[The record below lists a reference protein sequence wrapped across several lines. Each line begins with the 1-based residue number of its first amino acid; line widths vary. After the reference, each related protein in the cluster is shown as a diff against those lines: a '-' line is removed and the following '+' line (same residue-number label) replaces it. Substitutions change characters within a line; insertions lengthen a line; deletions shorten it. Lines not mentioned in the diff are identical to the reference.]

1 MTTKK
6 KSFFRSALPAVLL
19 TAAAGCAPA
28 WAGPTNVPFNAR
40 LATHETLSFDPNV
53 CTAYP
58 FLVGTTTGTGTAS
71 NMGAVT
77 LMATDCITPNP
88 PSFAFSNG
96 KLTITAANGDE
107 LRASYS
113 GTFLP
118 LPNSI
123 PFTLYTIS
131 GTFTVTGGTGRFS
144 NATGSGYLN
153 GSENIVTRQGQLDA
167 TGTISY

>member
-28 WAGPTNVPFNAR
+28 WAGPNNVPFNAR
-40 LATHETLSFDPNV
+40 LATHETLSFDGNV
-53 CTAYP
+53 CAL
-58 FLVGTTTGTGTAS
+58 FVGTTTGAGTAS
-71 NMGAVT
+71 HMGAVS
-77 LMATDCITPNP
+77 LMATDCITPNL

-113 GTFLP
+113 GTFVP

-144 NATGSGYLN
+144 NATGSGYLH

>member
-19 TAAAGCAPA
+19 TAAACCAPA

-40 LATHETLSFDPNV
+40 LATHETLSFDANV
-53 CTAYP
+53 CVL
-58 FLVGTTTGTGTAS
+58 FVGTTTGTGTAS
-71 NMGAVT
+71 PMGAVS

-88 PSFAFSNG
+88 RSFGFAFSKG
-96 KLTITAANGDE
+96 KLTLTATNGDE
-107 LRASYS
+107 IRASYS

-118 LPNSI
+118 LPHSI

-144 NATGSGYLN
+144 NATGSGDLH
-153 GSENIVTRQGQLDA
+153 GIENILTRQGQLDA